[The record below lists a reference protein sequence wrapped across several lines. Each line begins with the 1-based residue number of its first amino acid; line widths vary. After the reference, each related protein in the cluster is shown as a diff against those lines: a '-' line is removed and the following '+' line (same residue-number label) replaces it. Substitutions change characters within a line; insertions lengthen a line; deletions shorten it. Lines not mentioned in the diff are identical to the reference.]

1 MSNMGMTPQAWDR
14 LVDDELSASE
24 RRDLLT
30 QMEARPELW
39 RSCALAFLEAQTLRR
54 EFRGLLAEQVA
65 SAATP
70 ASLAPTAT
78 HHLAPAQEPRS
89 SSGPRR
95 AGLGAWA
102 TAASWLV
109 ALGVGYGWATWRGG
123 DPSTRLARQEPS
135 AVPGPQ
141 LAAEG
146 LPLGGADEALDVQD
160 ALTLVVSGP
169 SGQFERLRLPLV
181 EENELT
187 GELAAAVRR
196 AAPRALPPRVRHGGV
211 DVETRRRYAPLYVET
226 DGGLAPLVMPVDDAV
241 VTPVSRRIY

>member
-1 MSNMGMTPQAWDR
+1 MSNMGTRAQAWDR
-14 LVDDELSASE
+14 VVDDELSPLE
-24 RRDLLT
+24 RRELLA

-39 RSCALAFLEAQTLRR
+39 RGCALAFLEAQALRR
-54 EFRGLLAEQVA
+54 ELRGLLAEQVA

-70 ASLAPTAT
+70 ASLPPTAT
-78 HHLAPAQEPRS
+78 HHLAPAAPPRS

-95 AGLGAWA
+95 IGLGAWA

-123 DPSTRLARQEPS
+123 DPSPGMARQEAS

-146 LPLGGADEALDVQD
+146 LPPGGAAAALDAQD

-169 SGQFERLRLPLV
+169 TGQLERLRLPLV
-181 EENELT
+181 EEDELT

-196 AAPRALPPRVRHGGV
+196 AAPRALPQRVRHGGV

-226 DGGLAPLVMPVDDAV
+226 GGGLAPLVMPVDDAV